1 MRKITNPFAGM
12 EGFHCFGCCKDN
24 DHGVHMDFY
33 EDGDDVVCF
42 WKPDGEYQG
51 WRNTLHGGIQATL
64 LDETAAWVV
73 FRKLQVMG
81 VTSKLELSYRRPV
94 LTTDSQITLRGHI
107 TEQKRNLA
115 FVELTLENSKGEVC
129 TTARD
134 RDELQN
140 ADAFFFV
147 QIVFLGARRH
157 HTKSIACRAKKSN
170 RFFEKPALKRLTFL
184 LRAYILDVFCLF
196 SIVKLN
202 V

>member
-115 FVELTLENSKGEVC
+115 FVDLTLENSKGEVC
-129 TTARD
+129 TTARAIYYLYTKEKSQENGFTGCGIEGE
-134 RDELQN
+134 EL
-140 ADAFFFV
+140 
-147 QIVFLGARRH
+147 
-157 HTKSIACRAKKSN
+157 
-170 RFFEKPALKRLTFL
+170 
-184 LRAYILDVFCLF
+184 LF
-196 SIVKLN
+196 
-202 V
+202 

>member
-64 LDETAAWVV
+64 L
-73 FRKLQVMG
+73 
-81 VTSKLELSYRRPV
+81 
-94 LTTDSQITLRGHI
+94 GHI

-115 FVELTLENSKGEVC
+115 FVDLTLENSKGEVC
-129 TTARD
+129 TTARAIYYLFTQEKSQENGFTGCGTE
-134 RDELQN
+134 DE
-140 ADAFFFV
+140 
-147 QIVFLGARRH
+147 
-157 HTKSIACRAKKSN
+157 
-170 RFFEKPALKRLTFL
+170 EL
-184 LRAYILDVFCLF
+184 LF
-196 SIVKLN
+196 
-202 V
+202 

>member
-1 MRKITNPFAGM
+1 MIIKRNNNPLMRKITNPFAGM

-42 WKPDGEYQG
+42 WKPDSEYQG

-115 FVELTLENSKGEVC
+115 FVDLTLENSKGGMHHGTRRILSIYPGEVS
-129 TTARD
+129 RKWLH
-134 RDELQN
+134 RLWH
-140 ADAFFFV
+140 
-147 QIVFLGARRH
+147 RRRR
-157 HTKSIACRAKKSN
+157 T
-170 RFFEKPALKRLTFL
+170 PVLT
-184 LRAYILDVFCLF
+184 
-196 SIVKLN
+196 SWQ
-202 V
+202 